1 MLNCKQNSPGSHF
14 EMWTFCKAC
23 HNRTQS
29 LLFDQKLLVI
39 INNAEARTTSTVYFC
54 CYWLQDKMDIRCLA
68 LWAVVQCLFA
78 AVNVTNIRGCPPL
91 NILNGYFVSDQN
103 SLYKDTQLYY
113 ACDEGFMPV
122 EGSWWGTLTCQNGQW
137 SSKPGCIENT
147 ACFDPKID
155 NGIYEKATVYLNNT
169 TLRIK
174 CKPGYADKKS
184 HAVAQCENGQ
194 WKKLPVCDKQDT
206 SCGPPPRIPNSVIIN
221 KEYSDIFPVETE
233 VFYKCQTGFELHMDT
248 NNSVCSHGQ
257 WYPRPSC
264 REKQTHQDRTESG
277 GKAAPIPSGSKDIH
291 LQLFTR
297 INRCGHIPQINFG
310 SLTIDEGQM
319 FVSYQCD
326 QWFKLK
332 GNSIVRCFN
341 GQWTQPPTCEV
352 DYCKLDTSKHEHLTN
367 MGNVYIKSGTKMKLH
382 CPGIFRNAYA
392 KCLENQLHLS
402 DCCLGLTHSMNM
414 CDYSPIQ

>member
-1 MLNCKQNSPGSHF
+1 MSSFSVCHF
-14 EMWTFCKAC
+14 CRFCRKAG
-23 HNRTQS
+23 
-29 LLFDQKLLVI
+29 
-39 INNAEARTTSTVYFC
+39 
-54 CYWLQDKMDIRCLA
+54 M
-68 LWAVVQCLFA
+68 
-78 AVNVTNIRGCPPL
+78 
-91 NILNGYFVSDQN
+91 
-103 SLYKDTQLYY
+103 
-113 ACDEGFMPV
+113 
-122 EGSWWGTLTCQNGQW
+122 TLR
-137 SSKPGCIENT
+137 SSSENT

-194 WKKLPVCDKQDT
+194 WKKLPVCDNT

-257 WYPRPSC
+257 WYPPPFTSKSILSQHLVMSC
-264 REKQTHQDRTESG
+264 
-277 GKAAPIPSGSKDIH
+277 PV
-291 LQLFTR
+291 
-297 INRCGHIPQINFG
+297 NRCGHIPQINFG

-341 GQWTQPPTCEV
+341 GQWTQPPTCEGIHLV
-352 DYCKLDTSKHEHLTN
+352 VVLKLALCLPLRQPLKWQAHGGWQE
-367 MGNVYIKSGTKMKLH
+367 MGCCECWIWLH
-382 CPGIFRNAYA
+382 
-392 KCLENQLHLS
+392 
-402 DCCLGLTHSMNM
+402 
-414 CDYSPIQ
+414 